1 MSSLKNLRRVPL
13 KFHMIPYHLQY
24 ENRDFK
30 TRNIVSPSL
39 KTIFNRELY
48 IKKFNPYLKT
58 NVSDNLD
65 HSLEIFYQTRYI
77 HRY

>member
-1 MSSLKNLRRVPL
+1 MNKLKLFRRPI
-13 KFHMIPYHLQY
+13 KFHLIPYHLQY

-30 TRNIVSPSL
+30 KESSSLSPSL

-77 HRY
+77 QR

>member
-1 MSSLKNLRRVPL
+1 MNKLKLFQRPI
-13 KFHMIPYHLQY
+13 KFHMVPYHLQY

-30 TRNIVSPSL
+30 KKSSSLSPSL

-77 HRY
+77 QR